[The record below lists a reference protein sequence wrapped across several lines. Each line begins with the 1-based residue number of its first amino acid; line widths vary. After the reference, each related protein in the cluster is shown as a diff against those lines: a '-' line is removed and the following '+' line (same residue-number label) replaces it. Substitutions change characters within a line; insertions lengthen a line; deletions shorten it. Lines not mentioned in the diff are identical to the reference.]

1 MSSKD
6 YIHSQRWRISYSW

>member
-6 YIHSQRWRISYSW
+6 YIQFQRWRISHSW

>member
-6 YIHSQRWRISYSW
+6 YI

>member
-6 YIHSQRWRISYSW
+6 YIQPQTWRSNYLW

>member
-6 YIHSQRWRISYSW
+6 YHMVTE